1 MRKKA
6 RLTLLAFSIV
16 LLAGCETFSG
26 LFIPNP
32 AEECTWLEQA
42 AYVAMPIGFM
52 DAPRIMAS
60 WYGTEDG
67 HVEWISV
74 QGGYRNGDIRVAIG
88 AMLYG
93 DPAGPKPPDSGW
105 STEIERQNYL
115 DITNPLRKDR
125 QIFFQYGLP
134 SVWKYTV
141 PFSCY
146 RKSRRTIRG
155 GEYIGTA
162 YPYVFR

>member
-74 QGGYRNGDIRVAIG
+74 QGGYRNGDIRVAID

-105 STEIERQNYL
+105 STEIERQNYYFRTERSEV
-115 DITNPLRKDR
+115 ICAMFCSPL
-125 QIFFQYGLP
+125 F
-134 SVWKYTV
+134 
-141 PFSCY
+141 
-146 RKSRRTIRG
+146 
-155 GEYIGTA
+155 TA
-162 YPYVFR
+162 ASKTA

>member
-16 LLAGCETFSG
+16 LLAGCETFLG

-74 QGGYRNGDIRVAIG
+74 QGGYRNGDIRVAID

-115 DITNPLRKDR
+115 DNADDAQLGQFSNKAYKSAQKGQTD
-125 QIFFQYGLP
+125 IFPIRSAKRMEIYC
-134 SVWKYTV
+134 TV
-141 PFSCY
+141 FML
-146 RKSRRTIRG
+146 
-155 GEYIGTA
+155 
-162 YPYVFR
+162 

>member
-16 LLAGCETFSG
+16 LLAGCETFLG

-74 QGGYRNGDIRVAIG
+74 QGGYRNGDIRVAID

-105 STEIERQNYL
+105 STEIERLNYL
-115 DITNPLRKDR
+115 DNADDAQL
-125 QIFFQYGLP
+125 GL
-134 SVWKYTV
+134 V
-141 PFSCY
+141 
-146 RKSRRTIRG
+146 
-155 GEYIGTA
+155 
-162 YPYVFR
+162 